1 MIWLLVWL
9 VIVIYAMYVIGK
21 FADDINPYNWMK

>member
-1 MIWLLVWL
+1 MIWILAMLVL
-9 VIVIYAMYVIGK
+9 VVYAMYVIGK

>member
-9 VIVIYAMYVIGK
+9 VIVIYAMHVIGK

>member
-1 MIWLLVWL
+1 MIWMLVWL
-9 VIVIYAMYVIGK
+9 VIVIYAMYVIDK

>member
-9 VIVIYAMYVIGK
+9 LIVIYGMYVIGK

>member
-1 MIWLLVWL
+1 MIWMLVWL

>member
-1 MIWLLVWL
+1 MIWMLVWL

-21 FADDINPYNWMK
+21 FADDINAYNWMK